1 MYPKANERTGQSPS
15 TKEKRL
21 LMFLKESNYLRFSI
35 YDLKL
40 TNLWGNSEL
49 RRLLFSTGSIYV
61 IEDIDIVPLH
71 SQPDNMEDSTELKER
86 YKIIW
91 ERKFIFN
98 RNNSSGHNTH
108 CFSLMDR

>member
-1 MYPKANERTGQSPS
+1 
-15 TKEKRL
+15 
-21 LMFLKESNYLRFSI
+21 MFLKESNYLRFSI

-71 SQPDNMEDSTELKER
+71 SQPDNME
-86 YKIIW
+86 
-91 ERKFIFN
+91 RKFIFN